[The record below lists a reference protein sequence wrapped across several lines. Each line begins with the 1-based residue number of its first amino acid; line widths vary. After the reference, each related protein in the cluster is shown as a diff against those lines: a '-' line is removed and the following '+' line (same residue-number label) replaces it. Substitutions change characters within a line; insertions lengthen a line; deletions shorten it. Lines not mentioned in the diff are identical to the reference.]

1 MLLLVPRKKCT
12 GAACDTYDRYQVILN
27 AIKRCISRVSSF
39 PIDCLVPIDFVH
51 SFFNPTHSF
60 MKHWS
65 LIFVATIAAII
76 TSSNHAA
83 IAVSPPIEPLS
94 WDDAYAKAEKLVK
107 QMSLEQIASI
117 TKGSGLFT
125 GQCVGNAGGTTQ
137 PDFPSLCLAD
147 GPLGVRGSPFSSA
160 FAAGITAAA
169 SFDKDAIRQRGID
182 MGAEFRG
189 KGANVQLGPSMN
201 IARNARAGRNWEAF
215 GEVCIIEK
223 LSGMYIYTL
232 CQDPYLS
239 GVAAAETIH
248 GIQSQ
253 GVVRIESI
261 E

>member
-1 MLLLVPRKKCT
+1 
-12 GAACDTYDRYQVILN
+12 
-27 AIKRCISRVSSF
+27 
-39 PIDCLVPIDFVH
+39 
-51 SFFNPTHSF
+51 

-65 LIFVATIAAII
+65 LIFVATIAIAL
-76 TSSNHAA
+76 SSN
-83 IAVSPPIEPLS
+83 AVVALSPPIEPLS
-94 WDDAYAKAEKLVK
+94 WDEAHVKAEELVK

-125 GQCVGNAGGTTQ
+125 GQCVGNAGGTTH

-215 GEVCIIEK
+215 GEVGTMKGLLKIILTSNFPISGS
-223 LSGMYIYTL
+223 LSLRCGSSRNNPWYPKPRRGK
-232 CQDPYLS
+232 DKVNNS
-239 GVAAAETIH
+239 RTI
-248 GIQSQ
+248 I
-253 GVVRIESI
+253 
-261 E
+261 